1 MKSDVL
7 QAALC
12 RYHAEAGLYLD
23 EPDDHT
29 LQLKR
34 GDKVLSSWEWPRLPN
49 IKDIRH
55 TADQFVEA
63 PVASKSLPLL

>member
-12 RYHAEAGLYLD
+12 RYHAEAGLDLD

-29 LQLKR
+29 LHLKR
-34 GDKVLSSWEWPRLPN
+34 GDEVLVTWEWPRLPT
-49 IKDIRH
+49 IAEIRH
-55 TADQFVEA
+55 TADQFV
-63 PVASKSLPLL
+63 